1 MLGGC
6 VNLTPGNLY
15 CYTFGTPNAASATN
29 GTEGIYSD
37 SKFEYIHNTWEP
49 YDIVT
54 VAPPYEFGFNRYGT
68 NTQYASQEN
77 KKRMLGM
84 MQDLNPVVYDLYMN
98 GGDPDGFKPKTIDVD
113 SLITK
118 REFKI
123 ADDPDSY
130 MPADQSS
137 FMNMVGRSINAAV
150 SGSPDISGRSGYY
163 TGSYQDALMDFCGY
177 YFSHMSDGDLIVDG
191 IRSSRYGI
199 PLVAFM
205 YISYMTEQYKDKTY
219 DDETIGEITRAIA
232 QLMETIEAIESA
244 GETVPAELKAQLA
257 LLETQLKKGEKWGAA
272 TEVSRRI
279 TAILY
284 SQVVGEGLTKAG
296 LDKEDPELYQR
307 IISTEE
313 ASAMSRILTYLLL
326 YDTNQTDE
334 LISFTTVTQQ
344 MQHFATFIDNAS
356 SFMRP
361 HNNEVIS
368 SRLKAN
374 DPNYDDYAAVNDAQ
388 MAGYRR
394 LYINS
399 ADGAALTAKVKD
411 EAGRTVAK
419 IADGKLVSRTDR
431 WIGITTSDESN
442 WLRIPVDGT
451 YRVEIKADKATKLA
465 LRASEYAVSDNKV
478 VREVTKDD
486 TYDWSSLELPDGE
499 LVTGYA
505 ARLRF
510 VSSDPGVA
518 KVSAKGKVTA
528 VKTGSCR
535 IYVQTINGI
544 WKTVNVSVQ

>member
-1 MLGGC
+1 
-6 VNLTPGNLY
+6 
-15 CYTFGTPNAASATN
+15 
-29 GTEGIYSD
+29 
-37 SKFEYIHNTWEP
+37 
-49 YDIVT
+49 
-54 VAPPYEFGFNRYGT
+54 
-68 NTQYASQEN
+68 
-77 KKRMLGM
+77 
-84 MQDLNPVVYDLYMN
+84 
-98 GGDPDGFKPKTIDVD
+98 
-113 SLITK
+113 
-118 REFKI
+118 
-123 ADDPDSY
+123 
-130 MPADQSS
+130 
-137 FMNMVGRSINAAV
+137 
-150 SGSPDISGRSGYY
+150 
-163 TGSYQDALMDFCGY
+163 
-177 YFSHMSDGDLIVDG
+177 
-191 IRSSRYGI
+191 
-199 PLVAFM
+199 
-205 YISYMTEQYKDKTY
+205 
-219 DDETIGEITRAIA
+219 
-232 QLMETIEAIESA
+232 
-244 GETVPAELKAQLA
+244 
-257 LLETQLKKGEKWGAA
+257 
-272 TEVSRRI
+272 
-279 TAILY
+279 
-284 SQVVGEGLTKAG
+284 
-296 LDKEDPELYQR
+296 
-307 IISTEE
+307 
-313 ASAMSRILTYLLL
+313 
-326 YDTNQTDE
+326 
-334 LISFTTVTQQ
+334 
-344 MQHFATFIDNAS
+344 
-356 SFMRP
+356 
-361 HNNEVIS
+361 
-368 SRLKAN
+368 
-374 DPNYDDYAAVNDAQ
+374 